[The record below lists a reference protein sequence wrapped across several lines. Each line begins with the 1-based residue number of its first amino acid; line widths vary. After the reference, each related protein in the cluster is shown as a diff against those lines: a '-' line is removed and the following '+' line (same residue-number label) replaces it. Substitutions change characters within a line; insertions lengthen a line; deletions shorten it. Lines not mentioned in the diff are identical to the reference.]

1 MPHRERIKHYHEPGH
16 LHEFTFSCYRRK
28 PLLTNDCWREMLAR
42 TLDTAGQMEQL
53 DLAAFVFMP
62 EHLHPLVNPRSRVP
76 DSLDNS
82 SQNYPASKVFP
93 SELSSKSD
101 NTGKASGTLFS
112 SEFLLFVS
120 ATQPRHDSSQPEI
133 HARLPAP
140 PVSTSISSRFLQYVG
155 VVVVGH
161 CVGAPIA

>member
-101 NTGKASGTLFS
+101 NTGKASGTLFLSILS
-112 SEFLLFVS
+112 SIESLIPTKFNSFQERVL
-120 ATQPRHDSSQPEI
+120 R
-133 HARLPAP
+133 
-140 PVSTSISSRFLQYVG
+140 
-155 VVVVGH
+155 
-161 CVGAPIA
+161 